1 MESIKPTGCCGADAE
16 LHQVTDEKK
25 QNEHNEQGEQKE
37 QKMKRVAWC
46 IFGIALWFVLYKQL
60 LPFSHWFA
68 YSLLGLAP
76 GSHFGEA
83 V

>member
-1 MESIKPTGCCGADAE
+1 MEPIKPTGCCGAEAE
-16 LHQVTDEKK
+16 LHQVTGEEKHSE
-25 QNEHNEQGEQKE
+25 QNKHNECNECNEQKE

-68 YSLLGLAP
+68 YSLL
-76 GSHFGEA
+76 
-83 V
+83 